1 MVVIWIFLFSEGSL
15 SLNLFFNP
23 TLNHFT
29 ELSEYFHV
37 HDKVHRA
44 NYIFKGIV
52 YVRLVLKDRQEMK
65 SLIIVLNAGNDE
77 F

>member
-1 MVVIWIFLFSEGSL
+1 MIVTWILLFSDGSL
-15 SLNLFFNP
+15 SLNFLPDP
-23 TLNHFT
+23 TLNDFA

-44 NYIFKGIV
+44 DYIFKGIV

-65 SLIIVLNAGNDE
+65 SLVIVLNAGNDE

>member
-1 MVVIWIFLFSEGSL
+1 MIVTWILLFSDGSL
-15 SLNLFFNP
+15 SLNFLPDP
-23 TLNHFT
+23 TLNDFT

-44 NYIFKGIV
+44 DYIFKGIV

-65 SLIIVLNAGNDE
+65 SLVIVLNAGNDE